1 MLRSGAAGGRAE
13 LGPPP
18 PPWAA
23 RPPLLAQPRAA
34 DPRTKRRLR
43 PKPPPPLAALTPAS
57 APGLPSPR
65 PGNQAL
71 GKAADFLARA
81 LAPPPPR
88 TPLPPLAPS
97 TSGPNVGGSGLEGG
111 IAGGLE
117 GVRGAPSVG
126 VGFAGVVW
134 GLRGTALP
142 VGMQSQVFT
151 PPLKIRG
158 TLAQGMRSPVRI
170 WLVGLAGGGTP
181 EAPPHPLVAGEFLP
195 TCLRGWGDPAL

>member
-1 MLRSGAAGGRAE
+1 MLRSGAAGE
-13 LGPPP
+13 EPNWTPPPPP

-34 DPRTKRRLR
+34 DPRRKRRLR

-71 GKAADFLARA
+71 GRASDFLARA
-81 LAPPPPR
+81 LAPRPVGHRSLPSPPAAR
-88 TPLPPLAPS
+88 GQMREGRGSKGGLLGAWRGSGGLPPW
-97 TSGPNVGGSGLEGG
+97 
-111 IAGGLE
+111 
-117 GVRGAPSVG
+117 G

-142 VGMQSQVFT
+142 VGMQSQVFI
-151 PPLKIRG
+151 PP
-158 TLAQGMRSPVRI
+158 
-170 WLVGLAGGGTP
+170 P
-181 EAPPHPLVAGEFLP
+181 EDK
-195 TCLRGWGDPAL
+195 GDPSRGHEELGTDLARRTRRRGHF